1 MTLKQQGRIPTTF
14 SILTKTMWHLR
25 KTEIEDEENRDTQGL
40 MPEEVENFSS
50 YNSSDNL
57 YSDYV
62 AEEIPLP
69 VDSI

>member
-1 MTLKQQGRIPTTF
+1 
-14 SILTKTMWHLR
+14 MWHLR